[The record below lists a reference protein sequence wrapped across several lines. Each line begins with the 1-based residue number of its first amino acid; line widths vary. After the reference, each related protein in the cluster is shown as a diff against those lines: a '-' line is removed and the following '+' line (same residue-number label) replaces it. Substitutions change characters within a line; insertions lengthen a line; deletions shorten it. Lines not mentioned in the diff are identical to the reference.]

1 MKRKNRGYKR
11 DEPHRD
17 ATLFVIACEGA
28 VREKEYFEHLGEYSS
43 RIRIKVLEQDGQH
56 KSAPKWIQDSAVQYA
71 SETGL
76 QEADQL
82 WLVMDIDRW
91 KIEVFHE
98 IQHVCE
104 SQSNWSLA
112 LSNPCFEVWLYL
124 HVDDIQK
131 STSTTCSDLK
141 TELGTMIPGGYNKVR
156 FIQRI
161 REAHNRSVSLDTNI
175 NHFMPDEMRTKM
187 HLLSGQLLSVIGDN
201 AGI

>member
-43 RIRIKVLEQDGQH
+43 RIRIKVLDQYGQH
-56 KSAPKWIQDSAVQYA
+56 KSAPKWIQDSAARYA

-76 QEADQL
+76 QEEDQL

-91 KIEVFHE
+91 KVEVFHE
-98 IQHVCE
+98 IQQTCEAHV
-104 SQSNWSLA
+104 NWNLA

-124 HVDDIQK
+124 HVDDIANCKATDCQG
-131 STSTTCSDLK
+131 LK
-141 TELGTMIPGGYNKVR
+141 GELPNKINGGYNKTTFVKL
-156 FIQRI
+156 I
-161 REAHNRSVSLDTNI
+161 RDAHKRSSELDTNP
-175 NHFMPDEMRTKM
+175 NHFMPEEMRTKM
-187 HLLSGQLLSVIGDN
+187 HRLSGQLLEAIGMN